1 MRTAAAIIAGA
12 SNIRE
17 GVNPPFTSA
26 DFKALY
32 PHFWGADGQLIVPEA
47 VMEMYISFALSIVNI
62 ARYHE
67 GWKLCLCLVVAH
79 FLTLYLRTVTP
90 NPDGGA
96 AAVIKAAETRGLV
109 ASKSVDGV
117 SISYDYSTAISD
129 LDGWADWKTTEYGI
143 QFLTLAKAYNLG
155 GMRVW

>member
-1 MRTAAAIIAGA
+1 MITAGNIIAGA
-12 SNIRE
+12 SNIRAGE
-17 GVNPPFTSA
+17 NPPFTVA
-26 DFKALY
+26 DFKTVY
-32 PHFWGADGQLIVPEA
+32 PQFWGGDGNPLVPEE
-47 VMEMYISFALSIVNI
+47 VLEMYIGFASSIVNI

-67 GWKLCLCLVVAH
+67 SWKVCLCLVIAH
-79 FLTLYLRTVTP
+79 FLILYMRTMTP

-117 SISYDYSTAISD
+117 SVSYDYSAAISD
-129 LDGWADWKTTEYGI
+129 LEGWAAWKTTEYGI

>member
-1 MRTAAAIIAGA
+1 MTAASRIIAGA
-12 SNIRE
+12 SNIRAGE
-17 GVNPPFTSA
+17 NPPFTVD
-26 DFKALY
+26 DFKAVY
-32 PHFWGADGQLIVPEA
+32 PLFWGKDGNPLMPEA
-47 VMEMYISFALSIVNI
+47 VLEMYVGFGKSIVNI

-67 GWKLCLCLVVAH
+67 SWKYCLCLVIAH
-79 FLTLYLRTVTP
+79 FLVLYLRTMTP

-96 AAVIKAAETRGLV
+96 AAVVKAAETRGLV

>member
-1 MRTAAAIIAGA
+1 MRAAAIIAGA

-17 GVNPPFTSA
+17 GANPPFTSA
-26 DFKALY
+26 DFKMYY
-32 PHFWGADGQLIVPEA
+32 PHFWGPDGKTLVPEA
-47 VMEMYISFALSIVNI
+47 VMDMYIGFAKSIVNI

-67 GWKLCLCLVVAH
+67 SWQVGLCLVIAH
-79 FLTLYLRTVTP
+79 FLVLYMRTVTP

-96 AAVIKAAETRGLV
+96 AAVIKAGETRGLI

-117 SISYDYSTAISD
+117 SVSYNYSAALDD
-129 LDGWADWKTTEYGI
+129 LDGWAAWKTTEFGV